1 MEKYFKRKSELELP
15 PPPPPPTKRVDNSS
29 SSTKRVDNSS
39 SKQDRVE
46 INLADLPSDP
56 GLRPRITDYHPN
68 DRDQVRRAY
77 VQRKARQPKEHNFPY
92 KAYGANNRRFN
103 KSWFTRF
110 DWLEYS
116 IAKDAAFCLYCYLF
130 KRDVGEQA
138 GGDTFVTEGFSNW
151 KCPEKLRIHEGG
163 INSSHNQ
170 ARRMF
175 EDLLK
180 PNQSIQ
186 SFHFKQTDQ
195 ARIEY
200 RTRLNASVDC
210 IRFLLRQ
217 GLAFRGHDES
227 EDSSNQGNF
236 LELLRFLADHNEDI
250 KAVTL
255 RNAPENNMMISP
267 TIQKG
272 HCIEHV
278 IDTTALSLKAAVE
291 DLFCR
296 HRLSLSR
303 LRGQGYDG
311 ASNMQGQFNGLKT
324 LIMKEN
330 ESAYYVHCFAHQLQL
345 ALVAVAKNNN
355 KIATFFNFVAN
366 VVNIAGG
373 SCKRLDLLKEKQ
385 ATRVVESVH
394 NGELPS
400 GQGLNQE
407 TSLKRSCDTRW
418 SSHYNTMISLID
430 MFPSIVDVLDAVA
443 EDGSTSELR
452 GQAEHLSHFIQS
464 FGFVFNLHLMRYILG
479 VSNELSQAL
488 QRKDQDIVNAM
499 ELVRIS
505 KERLQIMRENG
516 WSSLLDEV
524 STFCG
529 INKILVPDMDD
540 IYVA

>member
-1 MEKYFKRKSELELP
+1 MEKTLQHSMAITLMIHHEVWSLLACWVEDPNSEAYRFHLSRVKDYFWIAEDGLKIQGTASQTWTSSFAVQAIVSSGFTEEYEHALLKAHDFLKMSQAPVEADSAPVEADRLIPRLVCESHASRLDPSSSLNASRLDRSSTPHTWSPGPELDASRGLDPSRGGELARTGPTATVMEKYFKRKSELEL
-15 PPPPPPTKRVDNSS
+15 PPPTKRVDNSS

-77 VQRKARQPKEHNFPY
+77 AQRKARQPKEHNFPY
-92 KAYGANNRRFN
+92 KTYGANNRRFN
-103 KSWFTRF
+103 KGWFTRF

-236 LELLRFLADHNEDI
+236 LELLKFLADHNEDI

-267 TIQKG
+267 AIQKDIVSAAAVETSNAIIMELGDAFFSVLIDESRDISTKEQMAVALRYVDKKG
-272 HCIEHV
+272 HVVERFLGIEHV
-278 IDTTALSLKAAVE
+278 TDTTALSLKAAVE
-291 DLFCR
+291 D
-296 HRLSLSR
+296 
-303 LRGQGYDG
+303 
-311 ASNMQGQFNGLKT
+311 
-324 LIMKEN
+324 
-330 ESAYYVHCFAHQLQL
+330 
-345 ALVAVAKNNN
+345 
-355 KIATFFNFVAN
+355 
-366 VVNIAGG
+366 
-373 SCKRLDLLKEKQ
+373 
-385 ATRVVESVH
+385 
-394 NGELPS
+394 
-400 GQGLNQE
+400 
-407 TSLKRSCDTRW
+407 
-418 SSHYNTMISLID
+418 
-430 MFPSIVDVLDAVA
+430 
-443 EDGSTSELR
+443 
-452 GQAEHLSHFIQS
+452 
-464 FGFVFNLHLMRYILG
+464 
-479 VSNELSQAL
+479 
-488 QRKDQDIVNAM
+488 
-499 ELVRIS
+499 
-505 KERLQIMRENG
+505 
-516 WSSLLDEV
+516 
-524 STFCG
+524 
-529 INKILVPDMDD
+529 
-540 IYVA
+540 